1 MGNRIRRWYSS
12 DDLDESEILTES
24 MLPLPSVKMRHF
36 YLWDR
41 NYHDEDDDEPE
52 NDVTKEDDLYD
63 EMLDLKDM
71 SSMMS

>member
-1 MGNRIRRWYSS
+1 
-12 DDLDESEILTES
+12 